1 MMVLSTL
8 DFLKTISQICNSS
21 CNFEQF
27 IVNLDLINIALDE
40 AEKLY
45 EDNCKE
51 IIKHMSLFWCEDY
64 RFKFCKVFDDEKNS
78 YYADHGIK
86 HFALPYRL
94 WRGYAKDRYGEQLTL
109 SAINSFGKVITVNM
123 SIDLF
128 EDIQA
133 MHSIDVFHECF
144 LQLMCDLTNAVKT
157 AGMR

>member
-1 MMVLSTL
+1 M
-8 DFLKTISQICNSS
+8 
-21 CNFEQF
+21 
-27 IVNLDLINIALDE
+27 INIALDE

-45 EDNCKE
+45 EDNCKD
-51 IIKHMSLFWCEDY
+51 IIKHMSQFWCKDY
-64 RFKFCKVFDDEKNS
+64 KFKFCKVFDDIKAS

-86 HFALPYRL
+86 HFALPYGLR
-94 WRGYAKDRYGEQLTL
+94 RGYDKYRHGEVLVL
-109 SAINSFGKVITVNM
+109 SAINSFGKMITVNM

-144 LQLMCDLTNAVKT
+144 LQLMCDLTNAVKI

>member
-1 MMVLSTL
+1 MALSTL
-8 DFLKTISQICNSS
+8 DSLKTISKVCNSS

-51 IIKHMSLFWCEDY
+51 IIRHMSLFWCEDY
-64 RFKFCKVFDDEKNS
+64 RFKFCKVFDDVKTS
-78 YYADHGIK
+78 YYGIK
-86 HFALPYRL
+86 CFALLYRL
-94 WRGYAKDRYGEQLTL
+94 MRGFDKDRYGEQLVL
-109 SAINSFGKVITVNM
+109 SAINSSGKEITM
-123 SIDLF
+123 SLSMDLV

-157 AGMR
+157 VGMR

>member
-1 MMVLSTL
+1 MALSTL
-8 DFLKTISQICNSS
+8 NSLKTISKVCNSS

-64 RFKFCKVFDDEKNS
+64 KFKF
-78 YYADHGIK
+78 
-86 HFALPYRL
+86 
-94 WRGYAKDRYGEQLTL
+94 WRGYAKDRYGEQLAL